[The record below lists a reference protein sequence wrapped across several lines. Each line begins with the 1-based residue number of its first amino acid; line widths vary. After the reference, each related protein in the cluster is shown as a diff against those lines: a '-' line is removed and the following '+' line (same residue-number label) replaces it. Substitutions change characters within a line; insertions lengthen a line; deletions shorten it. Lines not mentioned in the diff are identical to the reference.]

1 MINDIL
7 SDFLTKIRNPNSSK
21 HQIVEIVSTNLTDN
35 VTKILKQEGFIYD
48 FQILESNIQNT
59 IIISLKYLN
68 QNRKPVLNKLK
79 RISKPGIRV
88 YLDQK
93 KICSFSEKTGVSIIS
108 TSQGIMTDRQA
119 KKLNLGGEV
128 LCTVS

>member
-7 SDFLTKIRNPNSSK
+7 SGFLTKIRNANSSK
-21 HQIVEIVSTNLTDN
+21 HQIVEIVSTNLTNN

-59 IIISLKYLN
+59 IIISLKYLD

-93 KICSFSEKTGVSIIS
+93 KISSFSEKTGISIIS